1 MAVTSKLIVWNEA
14 LRELGDHPLS
24 DTTTANKAQKTLN
37 DAWDHAI
44 EYVLSRRDWNFARRR
59 ATLTGVSDTAFP
71 PYTYRYARPSDYL
84 RKVWIKAS
92 ADDQFQIPHAES
104 GAVIYGFAA
113 SAAIEYM
120 SDHSDNYD
128 PANWPPQ
135 FTRVLVLY
143 LAMLAGPKIG
153 RIGNDDLA
161 GWYQKVEA
169 ALG

>member
-1 MAVTSKLIVWNEA
+1 
-14 LRELGDHPLS
+14 
-24 DTTTANKAQKTLN
+24 
-37 DAWDHAI
+37 
-44 EYVLSRRDWNFARRR
+44 
-59 ATLTGVSDTAFP
+59 
-71 PYTYRYARPSDYL
+71 
-84 RKVWIKAS
+84 KVWIKAS

-169 ALG
+169 ALGEAERVESVTAINTEIAADRDPVMLRAIEYLGQQLGGSIPAHSDMDHLRWQMNRGWN